1 MDRLLKNYIKVE
13 INTSDIK
20 LKGTE
25 QDKGTVTILNTS
37 HNHKVSAKRPSHALA
52 AKTIIEPIEKCT
64 TCHHSRAKWLILGD
78 STLIDSEDV
87 HIGVKLEVP
96 GLVTD
101 CKVALG
107 HLGLSCVKG
116 HLVTSQP
123 ALVPSHSCSM
133 DSRAGEI

>member
-1 MDRLLKNYIKVE
+1 MK
-13 INTSDIK
+13 
-20 LKGTE
+20 
-25 QDKGTVTILNTS
+25 ILNTS
-37 HNHKVSAKRPSHALA
+37 HNHKVSAKQPQHVLA
-52 AKTIIEPIEKCT
+52 AKTIIEPIEKCPNIRSENAEFVQKA

-78 STLIDSEDV
+78 STLIDYEDV
-87 HIGVKLEVP
+87 HIGVKLEVS

-123 ALVPSHSCSM
+123 ALVPGHSCSM